1 MVRLAP
7 IAALAAAGGLLLA
20 FGAGASPSAGA
31 AAQAW
36 AVQIVEPGNA
46 PVVAGALTAPHDAVS
61 SGGQFSFPAD
71 GSVVSAGSTTTSVSA
86 VSGPR
91 STAGAS
97 AAVTALSLF
106 GGEIVADTVTAEARS
121 LANGSSSSGEPG
133 VTGIEGLTVLG
144 RPLSPTAGQRL
155 PLGDWGYAIVLK
167 ETGIAGQSSEYD
179 ERVTALD
186 VVLTADHGGLPA
198 GSEIQ
203 VGYAEAWAR
212 SSANAAVTAAAA
224 IPTIT
229 IAAMP
234 LKKSRS
240 KPPTATPKLGEKGY
254 VFPVYGVS
262 SFADTFGAARPDVS
276 GGWHHGDDIFAPLGA
291 PLLAV
296 AHGIVFSVGWERV
309 GGWRLWLR
317 DDVGNDFYYAH
328 LSAYSPLAV
337 NGAIVNAGD
346 VLGFVGDS
354 GDAEGTPYHLHFEVH
369 PVGMLE
375 RGYDGAVDPTSYLRH
390 WRQLRYLRVR
400 SVAGW
405 SPRVVSARAP
415 KAGAVLLQSTDIS
428 AASGLDPA
436 SLDRVLTPR
445 RPALAH

>member
-1 MVRLAP
+1 MIRLAP

-20 FGAGASPSAGA
+20 LGAGASPSAGA
-31 AAQAW
+31 AARAW
-36 AVQIVEPGNA
+36 AVQIVEPGKA

-61 SGGQFSFPAD
+61 SGAPFAFPAD
-71 GSVVSAGSTTTSVSA
+71 GSIVSAGSTSGSVSA
-86 VSGPR
+86 VSGAR

-106 GGEIVADTVTAEARS
+106 GGEIAADTVTAEARS

-133 VTGIEGLTVLG
+133 LTGIDGLTVLG
-144 RPLSPTAGQRL
+144 RPLSPAAGQRVA
-155 PLGDWGYAIVLK
+155 LGDWGYATALK

-203 VGYAEAWAR
+203 IGYAEAWAR
-212 SSANAAVTAAAA
+212 SSAEAAPAPRAA

-229 IAAMP
+229 IAAATR
-234 LKKSRS
+234 KKPAG
-240 KPPTATPKLGEKGY
+240 KPPTARPKLGQKGY

-262 SFADTFGAARPDVS
+262 AFGDTFGSARPDVS
-276 GGWHHGDDIFAPLGA
+276 GGWHHGDDIFAPLGT

-296 AHGIVFSVGWERV
+296 AHGVVFSVGWERV

-375 RGYDGAVDPTSYLRH
+375 RGYDGAVDPTPYLRH
-390 WRQLRYLRVR
+390 WRSLKYLRVQ
-400 SVAGW
+400 SAAGW
-405 SPRVVSARAP
+405 TPRVVSARAP
-415 KAGAVLLQSTDIS
+415 RAGAVLLQSTDIS

-436 SLDRVLTPR
+436 ALSRVLASGPG
-445 RPALAH
+445 